1 MIANREKLAKKVG
14 HGVIGVRSLGERERA
29 QASRC
34 ASAGGTVRRGG
45 LLDLGQE
52 WEERRSATGDRRR
65 PAIFTRQNSDPLL
78 RELGERREAELIRGT
93 ARAQALV
100 T

>member
-52 WEERRSATGDRRR
+52 WEERRPATGGDRRSSI
-65 PAIFTRQNSDPLL
+65 AKTQTLFFGNSVSD
-78 RELGERREAELIRGT
+78 ERLS
-93 ARAQALV
+93 
-100 T
+100 